1 MIHILQWA
9 FIQIIRGS
17 MLPSHTFTILDHPE
31 ACPTGASHRAC
42 PCGES
47 HPPAS
52 DVSWWA
58 PDEPLLLKTGR
69 RWATGPDRANLIPR
83 CVAYVMRSST
93 WIGAEQRGDAYA
105 IVYLITSKRMNT
117 FFGCKDVGKT
127 WNDYVFAPN
136 WFIQYKIHTCITVV
150 DIIYR

>member
-9 FIQIIRGS
+9 FIYPDPWIYV
-17 MLPSHTFTILDHPE
+17 TFTILDPE

-42 PCGES
+42 PCGAF

-58 PDEPLLLKTGR
+58 PHEPLLLKTGR
-69 RWATGPDRANLIPR
+69 RWATGPDRAKLIPR

-93 WIGAEQRGDAYA
+93 WIGAEKRGDANIQSY
-105 IVYLITSKRMNT
+105 YLITSKRMNT
-117 FFGCKDVGKT
+117 FFGFKDVGKT
-127 WNDYVFAPN
+127 WKDYVFAPN